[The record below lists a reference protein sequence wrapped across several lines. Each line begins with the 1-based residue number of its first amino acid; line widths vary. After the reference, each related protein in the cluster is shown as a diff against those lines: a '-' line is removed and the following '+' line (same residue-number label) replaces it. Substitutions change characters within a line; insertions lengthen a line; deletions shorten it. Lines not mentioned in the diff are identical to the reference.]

1 MLICVCCWMQGITS
15 WNTHDVFMVWARFTH
30 QRSFVSEINQ
40 GIPLTKGHEC
50 WKCGHVIVFTTSTHF
65 CVLIYQKTCVH
76 PVFVTWAPLRYS
88 GLSWWPSNIRMTQQD
103 GISMG
108 FVDILFSGCQVII
121 FYVGWMEAALSL
133 YKWWPCGPHIFI
145 CLCHIYILMHAV
157 SAEGA
162 TEVVMYMN
170 LMNLLKSGVPLFFLY
185 IKCHSRI
192 VFNMKICNLWFAI
205 LMAYHW

>member
-40 GIPLTKGHEC
+40 GIPLTNGHEC
-50 WKCGHVIVFTTSTHF
+50 WKCGHFIVFTTSTHF

-121 FYVGWMEAALSL
+121 FYVGWMEVALSL
-133 YKWWPCGPHIFI
+133 YKWWPCGPHIFYMS
-145 CLCHIYILMHAV
+145 LSYIYTYACGKCRRGGWSSDV
-157 SAEGA
+157 YEFN
-162 TEVVMYMN
+162 E
-170 LMNLLKSGVPLFFLY
+170 SGLPLFFLY

-192 VFNMKICNLWFAI
+192 FFNIKICNLWFVI